1 MFFQAHVC
9 ECARKRHRQRHQEKH
24 KKQFPFFFSSNKE
37 IASTYFILMRKQL
50 LEYALSHDDD
60 RDSHLPRHKAIL
72 TNSPTANCC
81 LAVLVLWE
89 SQMKVKMSLL
99 VSNINFSLS

>member
-1 MFFQAHVC
+1 MCVNT
-9 ECARKRHRQRHQEKH
+9 REKDTDRGT
-24 KKQFPFFFSSNKE
+24 KKNIKSNFRFFSSNKE
-37 IASTYFILMRKQL
+37 IASTYSILMRKQL

-60 RDSHLPRHKAIL
+60 RDLHLPRHKAIL

>member
-9 ECARKRHRQRHQEKH
+9 EYARKRHRQRHQEKH

-50 LEYALSHDDD
+50 LEYALSHDD